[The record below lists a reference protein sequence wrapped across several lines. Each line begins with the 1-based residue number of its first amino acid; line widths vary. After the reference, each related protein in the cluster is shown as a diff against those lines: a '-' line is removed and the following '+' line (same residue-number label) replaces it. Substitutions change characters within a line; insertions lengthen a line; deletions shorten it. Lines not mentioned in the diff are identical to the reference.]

1 MYIDVIWLLNLC
13 FDTLLLIWTAA
24 ILKRKFHYWRAFAGG
39 LFGSATVW
47 LYITPFSYVID
58 IIPVKISIS
67 IVMIMIFLGI
77 RQFKTVMTNLITFYL
92 VTFLSGGLL
101 YGLHNLFSIN
111 TSTVFENTTSTINLY
126 GDPLSWSFVLVSF
139 PFTFILLKYFSG
151 NIRVIKFNQHH
162 HAKASCQIN
171 DIQLELAGLID
182 TGNQLRDPISRLPVV
197 IVSFEKMGQV
207 LPDQIKD
214 LVDREDVF
222 NLNLDEK
229 WQQKVRVVPYKV
241 VGKSQNLLIAFKPDR
256 FIIQDQEKDC
266 LISFTREKLFGHE
279 DLNAII
285 HPDLAG

>member
-24 ILKRKFHYWRAFAGG
+24 ILKRKFRYWRAFAGG

-47 LYITPFSYVID
+47 LYITPYSFLID
-58 IIPVKISIS
+58 IIPIKIGIS
-67 IVMIMIFLGI
+67 IVMILIFQGI
-77 RQFKTVMTNLITFYL
+77 RHYKSVITNLITFYL
-92 VTFLSGGLL
+92 VTFLAGGLL
-101 YGLHNLFSIN
+101 YGLHNLISVN
-111 TSTVFENTTSTINLY
+111 TSTVFESTTSNLNLY
-126 GDPLSWSFVLVSF
+126 GDPVSWSFVLLSF
-139 PFTFILLKYFSG
+139 PLTFILLKYFSG
-151 NIRVIKFNQHH
+151 NIRVIKFNKNH

-171 DIQLELAGLID
+171 DIHFELAGLVD

-207 LPDQIKD
+207 LPEQIKD

-229 WQQKVRVVPYKV
+229 WQQKLRVVPYKV
-241 VGKSQNLLIAFKPDR
+241 VGRSQNILIAFKPDR
-256 FIIQDQEKDC
+256 FVIQDQEKDC

-279 DLNAII
+279 DLNAIL